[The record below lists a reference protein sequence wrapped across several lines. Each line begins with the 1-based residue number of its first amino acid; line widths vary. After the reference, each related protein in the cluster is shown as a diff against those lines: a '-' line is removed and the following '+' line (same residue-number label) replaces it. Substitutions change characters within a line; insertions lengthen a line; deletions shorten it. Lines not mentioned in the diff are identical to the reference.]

1 MGGVVFLA
9 IALAQA
15 ALIAFMVWDRRSERR
30 ETAAERAVLL
40 QRIQAPEL
48 AVVRHDF
55 GELPPS
61 PMPLTF
67 DDDEAFHASREEMAE
82 ALAKAHNV

>member
-9 IALAQA
+9 VALAQA

-30 ETAAERAVLL
+30 EAAVERAMLL

-55 GELPPS
+55 SELPQS
-61 PMPLTF
+61 PLPLPF
-67 DDDEAFHASREEMAE
+67 DDDEAFHASREEMAA
-82 ALAKAHNV
+82 ALERNAQ

>member
-1 MGGVVFLA
+1 MGGVELLA

-15 ALIAFMVWDRRSERR
+15 ALIAFLVWDRRSERR
-30 ETAAERAVLL
+30 ELAAERATLL

-55 GELPPS
+55 AELPPS
-61 PMPLTF
+61 PMPLVF
-67 DDDEAFHASREEMAE
+67 DDDEAWHASREEMAA
-82 ALAKAHNV
+82 ALENAA